1 MSNRESKSDV
11 LTTRLLD
18 LERLLLEESE
28 ALKCL
33 DREAIDRLSHEKLAM
48 SEALGALGAPDKQH
62 HGAILERIKH
72 RALMNQLLL
81 VNARDCVRGVIELA
95 TGSVATP
102 GYGSERPAG
111 RPRLDIRG

>member
-1 MSNRESKSDV
+1 MANRESKSEV
-11 LTTRLLD
+11 MTTRLLD

-28 ALKCL
+28 ALKRL
-33 DREAIDRLSHEKLAM
+33 DREAIDRLSHEKLAV
-48 SEALGALGAPDKQH
+48 SEALGGLGAPDKE
-62 HGAILERIKH
+62 HGPILERIKH

-95 TGSVATP
+95 TGNVATP
-102 GYGSERPAG
+102 GYGSERPNG